1 MPETADPLVDRSMPG
16 STPLSS
22 AVAATTRKITEVPRA
37 VRDASTSSLFAAARA
52 AGSDGARRP
61 ILHEIVLINASV
73 ARSIAHRYARR
84 GIELDDLEQTAYLA
98 LVRAVSRFDATRGHD
113 FLAFAVPSVDGEIKR
128 HFRDHGWTVR
138 LPRRLQEVQRLID
151 RELDLAPE
159 TTSEALIDELAHR
172 LAIPPS
178 DIAAALAAR
187 AQLPPTSLDAPNVS
201 DVEGRPVTAWADP
214 DGGASAA
221 EARAVL
227 TPLLRELPPRDRRV
241 LRLRYAE
248 ERTQQEIAEELGVT
262 QAQVSRILTRI
273 HLTLH
278 DQVAGG
284 APTRVPPTSEVQVGL
299 QTRWPRRV

>member
-1 MPETADPLVDRSMPG
+1 MPETADPLVDRSTPG

-52 AGSDGARRP
+52 AGSDRARRP

-138 LPRRLQEVQRLID
+138 FPRRLQEVQRLID

-159 TTSEALIDELAHR
+159 TTSAALVDELAHR

-201 DVEGRPVTAWADP
+201 DVEGRPVTAWAILN
-214 DGGASAA
+214 GGASAA

-227 TPLLRELPPRDRRV
+227 TPV
-241 LRLRYAE
+241 LRGCRHGTGRCCGCGTPRNAPSRRSPRSSGSPRPRSRGSSPGSTSSLR
-248 ERTQQEIAEELGVT
+248 
-262 QAQVSRILTRI
+262 
-273 HLTLH
+273 